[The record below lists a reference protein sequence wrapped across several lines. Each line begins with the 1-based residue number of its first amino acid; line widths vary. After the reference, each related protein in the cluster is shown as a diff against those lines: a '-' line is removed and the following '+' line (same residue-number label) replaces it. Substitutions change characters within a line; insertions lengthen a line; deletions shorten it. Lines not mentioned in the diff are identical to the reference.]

1 MNRNSALLGVFIFAA
16 PALLV
21 GACSNDD
28 SASSGGDGGSG
39 DANVITGD
47 TGAGGGGG
55 DGSSSNDGSQSG
67 DSSKTDSSTGS
78 SQCPSAANGTF
89 SGATSVGDNGLYASG
104 YTITYGGIVTGST
117 GSFSI
122 WCAFNDAGLV
132 SALQGTPGTPVV
144 HDFTADSKSMTF
156 SVTSLD
162 GGTAV
167 LSGSVGDD

>member
-1 MNRNSALLGVFIFAA
+1 MNRKSVLLGLFFFAA
-16 PALLV
+16 PALV
-21 GACSNDD
+21 IAACSSDD
-28 SASSGGDGGSG
+28 SATSGGDGGSG
-39 DANVITGD
+39 DGSSTTGD
-47 TGAGGGGG
+47 TGAKG
-55 DGSSSNDGSQSG
+55 DGSTSNDGSQNG
-67 DSSKTDSSTGS
+67 DSSKNDGSTGS
-78 SQCPSAANGTF
+78 SKCLSAANGSF

-104 YTITYGGIVTGST
+104 YTITYGGLVEANT

-122 WCAFNDAGLV
+122 WCAFDDAGLV
-132 SALQGTPGTPVV
+132 SALPVAIGTPAM